1 MPIYPASLQPLADL
15 AAKIRT
21 PDFLPA
27 FGRLLDDYFPGI
39 NLAVFFYQ
47 QDQRPVTLVHNL
59 SYAQEVKAIIALE
72 KYYQDDP
79 FYLYWLAHRE
89 PSLKT
94 LEDVI
99 PEDFYQSDFYHQYY
113 AKLGL
118 YDELMAYF
126 SLSQTQCICVSFGFY
141 NPRSRYIR
149 EEAFALINYLFP
161 VLQALFEQY
170 WLSSYLH
177 DNMSETEQL
186 YVSDQFAA
194 DLLTGRERQ
203 IVPLILQGLSSK
215 QIAAKLEIAVGTVKN
230 HRKNIY
236 KKLKIN
242 SQQELYHQ
250 FWLYQNQEQH
260 NQLTMPEKASGET

>member
-1 MPIYPASLQPLADL
+1 MPVYPASLQPLAEL

-27 FGRLLDDYFPGI
+27 FGRLLDNYFPGI

-59 SYAQEVKAIIALE
+59 SYEQEINAIFALE
-72 KYYQDDP
+72 KHYQDDP
-79 FYLYWLAHRE
+79 FFQFWQSNRK
-89 PSLKT
+89 PCLKT

-99 PEDFYQSDFYHQYY
+99 PADFYHSPFYNDYY
-113 AKLGL
+113 ARLGL
-118 YDELMAYF
+118 YDEVMAYF
-126 SLSQTQCICVSFGFY
+126 PLSEQQCIAVSFGFY
-141 NPRSRYIR
+141 NHRKRCKR
-149 EEAFALINYLFP
+149 DEALELIVYLFP

-170 WLSSYLH
+170 WLSSSLH
-177 DNMSETEQL
+177 DNMSEGEPL
-186 YVSDQFAA
+186 YVSNQFAA
-194 DLLTGRERQ
+194 EILTARERQ
-203 IVPLILQGLSSK
+203 VVQLILQGLASK
-215 QIAAKLEIAVGTVKN
+215 QIAGKLNIQLGTVKN

-236 KKLKIN
+236 KKLQIN

-260 NQLTMPEKASGET
+260 NQLVND